1 MNYRKKAILMV
12 VALFCLNIAM
22 LAQAVSLKMNNVSV
36 KEAMTQLKNKS
47 GYSFVYKVGDLDTK
61 KIVSVKAEQLNEA
74 IDQILYGQNVVY
86 EVKGKNI
93 IVQKGQ
99 PRPKVVK
106 GDKKRKITGV
116 VNDLNGEPII
126 GATVK
131 EKGDVNGTATDLDAN
146 FTLEV
151 SPGAILEV
159 SYIGYQPQEV
169 KVGDRTTL
177 AITLIEDQQVLDE
190 VVVVGYGT
198 TSRKNLTTAI
208 ATVKTEKIS
217 KAANSSVAS
226 MLLGRAAGLQATVN
240 STQPGGEINIS
251 IRGGGNPIY
260 VVDGVVMPN
269 SSLEVGSGET
279 GLPDGVKRAALAG
292 LNPSDI
298 ESIEVLKDASAAIYG
313 IGAAD
318 GVILITTKKGV
329 EGKPRI
335 TYEGSYSVQ
344 KRYSYGMN
352 RLNSQEY
359 MNMVNLFGKENY
371 LFINEQYPYG
381 NVGYDGKWTP
391 VFTSEQIANATTTDW
406 LSYVL
411 KTGQVNNQNLTIS
424 GGSKTL
430 RYYLG
435 LNYYDEDGVV
445 RNAGMQRYSL
455 RTNISA
461 QLFSFLKLTTIANLN
476 HNKYS
481 NSTVGGDTGNQGNS
495 AAGSLYTAMN
505 YAPYLAIYDNMGEY
519 TIFGREPNP
528 LAALQIRD

>member
-298 ESIEVLKDASAAIYG
+298 ESIEVLKDASA
-313 IGAAD
+313 
-318 GVILITTKKGV
+318 VFMVLV
-329 EGKPRI
+329 
-335 TYEGSYSVQ
+335 
-344 KRYSYGMN
+344 
-352 RLNSQEY
+352 RL
-359 MNMVNLFGKENY
+359 MV
-371 LFINEQYPYG
+371 
-381 NVGYDGKWTP
+381 
-391 VFTSEQIANATTTDW
+391 
-406 LSYVL
+406 LS
-411 KTGQVNNQNLTIS
+411 
-424 GGSKTL
+424 
-430 RYYLG
+430 
-435 LNYYDEDGVV
+435 
-445 RNAGMQRYSL
+445 
-455 RTNISA
+455 
-461 QLFSFLKLTTIANLN
+461 
-476 HNKYS
+476 
-481 NSTVGGDTGNQGNS
+481 
-495 AAGSLYTAMN
+495 
-505 YAPYLAIYDNMGEY
+505 
-519 TIFGREPNP
+519 
-528 LAALQIRD
+528 

>member
-116 VNDLNGEPII
+116 VN
-126 GATVK
+126 
-131 EKGDVNGTATDLDAN
+131 
-146 FTLEV
+146 EV

-226 MLLGRAAGLQATVN
+226 MLLGRAAGL
-240 STQPGGEINIS
+240 
-251 IRGGGNPIY
+251 
-260 VVDGVVMPN
+260 
-269 SSLEVGSGET
+269 
-279 GLPDGVKRAALAG
+279 
-292 LNPSDI
+292 
-298 ESIEVLKDASAAIYG
+298 
-313 IGAAD
+313 
-318 GVILITTKKGV
+318 
-329 EGKPRI
+329 
-335 TYEGSYSVQ
+335 
-344 KRYSYGMN
+344 
-352 RLNSQEY
+352 
-359 MNMVNLFGKENY
+359 
-371 LFINEQYPYG
+371 
-381 NVGYDGKWTP
+381 
-391 VFTSEQIANATTTDW
+391 
-406 LSYVL
+406 
-411 KTGQVNNQNLTIS
+411 
-424 GGSKTL
+424 
-430 RYYLG
+430 
-435 LNYYDEDGVV
+435 
-445 RNAGMQRYSL
+445 
-455 RTNISA
+455 
-461 QLFSFLKLTTIANLN
+461 
-476 HNKYS
+476 
-481 NSTVGGDTGNQGNS
+481 
-495 AAGSLYTAMN
+495 
-505 YAPYLAIYDNMGEY
+505 
-519 TIFGREPNP
+519 
-528 LAALQIRD
+528 